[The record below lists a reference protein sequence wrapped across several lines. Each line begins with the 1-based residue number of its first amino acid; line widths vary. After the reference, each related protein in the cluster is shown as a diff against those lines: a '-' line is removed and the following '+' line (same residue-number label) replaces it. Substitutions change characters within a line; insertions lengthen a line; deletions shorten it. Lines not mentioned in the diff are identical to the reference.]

1 MHKYD
6 DFYTNIENVDD
17 WICLQCNESI
27 FPYNHI
33 EDDEDFVLC
42 LSDHWRVTVGSD
54 IKELKEKIFNP
65 FEVNSGKSILPMF
78 DCDPDFHYYNLMC
91 SSLSSCDYYLEDSF
105 NARCEDLS
113 LTSDCFSLLHSNI
126 RSIPKNLYDLELF
139 LSGLRIRFTVMAF
152 SETWLNST
160 NHLLYNIEGYNVE
173 SAYRSCRRGGGVSL
187 YIRQHIVYA
196 PRTDLDIFDDIMESK
211 FIEIDKEVINQKRNV
226 VIGVIYRPPNGNVE
240 QFTLQLSGIL
250 DQIKSENKICYLLG
264 DYNINLFSVEKH
276 IPTSEFIENMF
287 SYEFIPCIN
296 KPTRDTGG
304 TATLIDNIYCNHTS
318 ETEMTGL
325 FYTNISD
332 HYPIFRIEN
341 QLMKKENNTV
351 TKRRIYSGK
360 NVAKFIE
367 SIRNISWS
375 DVITCY
381 DPQECYTIFF
391 KKISMAYEASFPI
404 KRFVTSYK
412 NRKPWLT
419 EGIKIAIKKKNALWV
434 KSKMY
439 PSSHLNIQ
447 YNSYKQYLQRITRK
461 AERDYY
467 DTIFQENKSDI
478 VKSWKIIRNIIN
490 NKKNSNKN
498 EIFRIDNE
506 DVTDEQTIANKFNAF
521 YVNIGPTL
529 ARNIPSG
536 NCEPINYIKKG
547 IANSIFIR
555 PVNETEVVA
564 ILKDMKNSSPGWDCI
579 SPKIV
584 KQTYR
589 YFLEPLVHVTNMS
602 ILHGVFPDELK
613 IAKVIPLYK
622 GGESKLLVNYRPVSV
637 LPVFSKVFERLMYNR
652 ILEFINENDVI
663 YNLQFGFRK
672 NHSTAM
678 ALTLLNDKI
687 SKALYDGEYVLG
699 VFLDFSKAFDT
710 VNHDILLQKL
720 YAYGIRGV
728 AHDWMKSYLS
738 SRVQYVVYN
747 DVESIKMI

>member
-1 MHKYD
+1 M
-6 DFYTNIENVDD
+6 
-17 WICLQCNESI
+17 
-27 FPYNHI
+27 
-33 EDDEDFVLC
+33 
-42 LSDHWRVTVGSD
+42 
-54 IKELKEKIFNP
+54 
-65 FEVNSGKSILPMF
+65 
-78 DCDPDFHYYNLMC
+78 
-91 SSLSSCDYYLEDSF
+91 
-105 NARCEDLS
+105 
-113 LTSDCFSLLHSNI
+113 
-126 RSIPKNLYDLELF
+126 
-139 LSGLRIRFTVMAF
+139 
-152 SETWLNST
+152 
-160 NHLLYNIEGYNVE
+160 
-173 SAYRSCRRGGGVSL
+173 
-187 YIRQHIVYA
+187 
-196 PRTDLDIFDDIMESK
+196 
-211 FIEIDKEVINQKRNV
+211 
-226 VIGVIYRPPNGNVE
+226 
-240 QFTLQLSGIL
+240 
-250 DQIKSENKICYLLG
+250 
-264 DYNINLFSVEKH
+264 
-276 IPTSEFIENMF
+276 
-287 SYEFIPCIN
+287 
-296 KPTRDTGG
+296 
-304 TATLIDNIYCNHTS
+304 
-318 ETEMTGL
+318 
-325 FYTNISD
+325 
-332 HYPIFRIEN
+332 
-341 QLMKKENNTV
+341 
-351 TKRRIYSGK
+351 
-360 NVAKFIE
+360 
-367 SIRNISWS
+367 
-375 DVITCY
+375 
-381 DPQECYTIFF
+381 
-391 KKISMAYEASFPI
+391 
-404 KRFVTSYK
+404 
-412 NRKPWLT
+412 
-419 EGIKIAIKKKNALWV
+419 
-434 KSKMY
+434 
-439 PSSHLNIQ
+439 
-447 YNSYKQYLQRITRK
+447 
-461 AERDYY
+461 
-467 DTIFQENKSDI
+467 
-478 VKSWKIIRNIIN
+478 KSWKIIRNIIN

-529 ARNIPSG
+529 ARNRPSG

-547 IANSIFIR
+547 IPNSIFIR

-622 GGESKLLVNYRPVSV
+622 GGESKLLV

-747 DVESIKMI
+747 DVESIKNDITCGVPQGSILGPLLFLLYINDMASVSDLLFPMLFADDTNVFLNGRDVNE